1 MRTDSAVVDDPLHS
15 QNRACS
21 RFLAGLKGERS
32 RVFPR
37 QLHSLYIM
45 GLCFV
50 INQVTNQSAGSDL
63 TRRAF
68 QTASLSRKRNRTKF
82 CNYGISYCLSLRAN
96 LFGRLGVKNTIGCSD
111 LNNTQF
117 GAFCL
122 RDRVFKVFLCFSFNL
137 CSV

>member
-1 MRTDSAVVDDPLHS
+1 MRRDTAVVDDPLTPRS
-15 QNRACS
+15 EWGS
-21 RFLAGLKGERS
+21 RFIAGLKGERS
-32 RVFPR
+32 RVFLH

-82 CNYGISYCLSLRAN
+82 CNYGISYCLRSEL
-96 LFGRLGVKNTIGCSD
+96 T
-111 LNNTQF
+111 
-117 GAFCL
+117 
-122 RDRVFKVFLCFSFNL
+122 
-137 CSV
+137 CSVDWALKT